1 MRLKLI
7 SRTRIWLRWQQNQC
21 SCSPARRS
29 RVAHRRWLWQSQETC
44 TVSATSRP
52 TCLLLGAESRVQP
65 ESPKSPGTEKDKGEF
80 LKTVSIKR
88 KRKLNNVCLHF
99 RKKIPGAA
107 SESEPQ
113 IPYEAF
119 EGFLRRWGKTAGK
132 LLHVYLLRWCDAL
145 LFVELGALFGFAVQ
159 AEALFKGLLLQH
171 QSGAEPEVVCLSQV
185 LQHTWADGNRR
196 NALGHGFHK
205 AVQGTGLAIPLSQV
219 AAAAQERTHFPWQSL
234 KKQRYTAYHTNHLH
248 LTTN

>member
-1 MRLKLI
+1 MFVFTYIYIKYREQLQKVNPK
-7 SRTRIWLRWQQNQC
+7 SRTKLW
-21 SCSPARRS
+21 
-29 RVAHRRWLWQSQETC
+29 RVFSDEE
-44 TVSATSRP
+44 RP
-52 TCLLLGAESRVQP
+52 
-65 ESPKSPGTEKDKGEF
+65 
-80 LKTVSIKR
+80 
-88 KRKLNNVCLHF
+88 
-99 RKKIPGAA
+99 
-107 SESEPQ
+107 
-113 IPYEAF
+113 
-119 EGFLRRWGKTAGK
+119 KTAGK

-185 LQHTWADGNRR
+185 LQHTRADRNRR

-205 AVQGTGLAIPLSQV
+205 AVQGTGLAVPLSQV

-248 LTTN
+248 LTNN